1 MRNRYIKLTSVAFV
15 AVVIVQGA
23 HIVEHVAQVIQKFL
37 LGFSQAH
44 GLLGAAFDFEWVHF
58 LYNTALEAALIFIL
72 LWCRRATGHQA
83 SPALQVVVW
92 LQGYH
97 VVEHVV
103 KMYQYYM
110 LGVPSGATKGI
121 LGFVLPVI
129 WVHFWLNLI
138 VLALIVLARYAYGR
152 MLRQQVSPV
161 GVG

>member
-1 MRNRYIKLTSVAFV
+1 
-15 AVVIVQGA
+15 
-23 HIVEHVAQVIQKFL
+23 
-37 LGFSQAH
+37 
-44 GLLGAAFDFEWVHF
+44 
-58 LYNTALEAALIFIL
+58 
-72 LWCRRATGHQA
+72 
-83 SPALQVVVW
+83 
-92 LQGYH
+92 
-97 VVEHVV
+97 
-103 KMYQYYM
+103 MYQYYV